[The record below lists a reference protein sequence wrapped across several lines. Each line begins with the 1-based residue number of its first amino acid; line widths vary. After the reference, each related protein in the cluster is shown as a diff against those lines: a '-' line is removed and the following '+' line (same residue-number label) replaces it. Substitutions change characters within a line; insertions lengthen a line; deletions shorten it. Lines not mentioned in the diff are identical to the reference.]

1 MRTEREEIKRVPG
14 NLSSRPGTS
23 EILLGAGGVRI
34 PRTGIFYSWGFRPEI
49 MIRQRESKV

>member
-23 EILLGAGGVRI
+23 EILLGAGARI